1 MNVAIYDRFA
11 TDNHAGRDALA
22 ADRLHKMRTWCEQ
35 NGHQILGEYI
45 EQGNKHV
52 GDDRP
57 AFRQLQEDIFSSSN
71 SIEAIVVLNA
81 SRLFRDY
88 IELAVFKRKLQAQ
101 GMKLISATDNQNDHQ
116 NNHLIRDLI
125 GLFDEFQSQDSGK
138 HILRSMKECVRQG
151 YFSGGIAP
159 FGYKA
164 QKVSHPVCKDKKRL
178 ALHKAESDVVRLIF
192 DLRNYGSMGSAAF
205 SPKQI
210 ADHLNKKKLL
220 RRKRRW
226 SPESVRKILRDQ
238 IYIGERVYNKSSRR
252 TGTLKPESEWI
263 TVKVPAIVAPE
274 VFFKNLAAKT
284 NSSS

>member
-22 ADRLHKMRTWCEQ
+22 AGRLHKMRTWCEQ

-57 AFRQLQEDIFSSSN
+57 AFQQLQEDVFSGN
-71 SIEAIVVLNA
+71 HTIEAIVVLNY
-81 SRLFRDY
+81 SRLFRDH
-88 IELAVFKRKLQAQ
+88 IEGALFERKLQAH
-101 GMKLISATDNQNDHQ
+101 GVKLISATDNQNDHQ
-116 NNHLIRDLI
+116 SGQLMRGLI
-125 GLFDEFQSQDSGK
+125 GLFDGYQSQESGK
-138 HILRSMKECVRQG
+138 YILRAMKECVQQG

-164 QKVSHPVCKDKKRL
+164 QKVSHPVCKNKKRL

-210 ADHLNKKKLL
+210 ADHLNKEKLL

-226 SPESVRKILRDQ
+226 TSASVCKVLHDR
-238 IYIGERVYNKSSRR
+238 IYIGELFFNKCTGR
-252 TGTLKPESEWI
+252 TGELKPASEWI
-263 TVKVPAIVAPE
+263 QTIVPAIVTPE
-274 VFFKNLAAKT
+274 TFTKAANPKNQKGL
-284 NSSS
+284 